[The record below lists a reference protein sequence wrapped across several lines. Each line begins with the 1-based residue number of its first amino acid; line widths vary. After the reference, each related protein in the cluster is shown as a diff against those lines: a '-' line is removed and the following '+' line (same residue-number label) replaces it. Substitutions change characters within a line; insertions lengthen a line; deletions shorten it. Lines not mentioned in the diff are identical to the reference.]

1 MNERNELIVP
11 HVHLNGTGRQTL
23 IDDRNAAWWK
33 VIEAY
38 EALKACAPH
47 MRDFYPLEN
56 GTQVWQ
62 AAEDQHR
69 RRLEVLTDLADELEE
84 ELERLQETRPCI

>member
-1 MNERNELIVP
+1 MSKELILP

-23 IDDRNAAWWK
+23 IDDRDAAWWK
-33 VIEAY
+33 VNEAF
-38 EALKACAPH
+38 EALKACAPN

-56 GTQVWQ
+56 GTEIWQ

-69 RRLEVLTDLADELEE
+69 RRLAVLSDLMNELEA
-84 ELERLQETRPCI
+84 ELERLQETGQ